1 MNKSLGKPACT
12 AASWPWE
19 EACCGVMASALGDGL
34 AVLDHSFGLITCNE
48 AFKALMGRESV
59 ASGDHVP
66 DMFPASCR
74 DELRRVLAAARDG
87 EPCRAELGLDEGLLQ
102 ADEPQGLRALASV
115 TPLPCNPGRPAA
127 IGLLL
132 VDVSALIEAREA
144 RNRETLRA
152 LRESERTGWTLLN
165 ATLDSAFL
173 FDRDGVI
180 HAANEHAARKLGVSE
195 AKAMVGRRM
204 SEYFPPHVFERRLAN
219 LRRVFDTGKPLR
231 VEDERAD
238 IIFDNNLFPVF
249 DEHGNVSKV
258 AVFGHDITKRRQ
270 SEVQLRKRAFQQGVV
285 AELGIF
291 ALSNLS
297 LRDILDKTCRLAA
310 MLFEADFCEVLEV
323 VPGQDDLLLTAGVG
337 WNASQLGTLR
347 VSLSGTLAG
356 LALSSNAPAVVE
368 DVCTDTRLSEIQT
381 FLDHR
386 IASGMSVVIHGT
398 SSAFGVL
405 GVHSVRKRRFS
416 GDEVNTLQSVANV
429 LSEAVAR
436 FQAEKT
442 LQALSERNTA
452 ILGSVAQGIFG
463 VDEAGLITFANPAVE
478 KLTGFSG
485 TELSGANAH
494 WLLHHTRPDGSVYTE
509 EACPIT
515 HTLADG
521 QLRHVEEDV
530 YWRKD
535 GTSFPVDYSCT
546 PLFSQDRLEGAVVV
560 FEDVTERKRAQER
573 LRRLAFFDE
582 LTGLPNRSQFKLR
595 LESALDRSRPG
606 AGFAVLFLDLDDFK
620 VVNDGLGHSL
630 GDRLL
635 RSISQRLRS
644 AIGPRGLLARLGG
657 DEFAV
662 LLEDMQ
668 DPKEAMAMA
677 GRIHK
682 ELASPERL
690 EDYEIFISASVGLVL
705 NEGHYQNIED
715 ILRDADTAMF
725 QAKTLGKG
733 ENMVFDKAMHDEVRS
748 RLMLENDLRRAL
760 ERDELFLVYQPI
772 VNLSDLRP
780 SGFEALLRWQHPERG
795 LVSPMEFIPVAEA
808 TGLIL
813 RIGEW
818 VLAQACARL
827 ASWRR
832 SIPGM
837 DGLSM
842 SVNLSGRQFMQRD
855 LLGRISRILEDT
867 GLPPSVV
874 KLEITESVLMENAE
888 RAAEMLG
895 EIKNLGLSVMIDD
908 FGTGYSSL
916 AYLRRFP
923 VDALKVDRA
932 FVRNLDTDRD
942 NLHIVK
948 AVVQLAHS
956 LEMAVVAEGI
966 ETVKEL
972 AVLRSLRCGMGQGYH
987 FARPLSAG
995 AAQEYLRQ
1003 ALA

>member
-1 MNKSLGKPACT
+1 
-12 AASWPWE
+12 
-19 EACCGVMASALGDGL
+19 MASALGDGL

-48 AFKALMGRESV
+48 AFKALVGRESV
-59 ASGDHVP
+59 SPGEHVP

-74 DELRRVLAAARDG
+74 SELERVLTAAKGG
-87 EPCRAELGLDEGLLQ
+87 EPCRAELGLDEALLE
-102 ADEPQGLRALASV
+102 ADGVPEVRALASV

-152 LRESERTGWTLLN
+152 LRDSERTGWTLLN

-173 FDRDGVI
+173 LDRDGVV
-180 HAANEHAARKLGVSE
+180 HAANENAARKLGLSGSKE
-195 AKAMVGRRM
+195 MRGRCM
-204 SEYFPPHVFERRLAN
+204 SEFIPAHVFEKRLAN
-219 LRRVFDTGKPLR
+219 LRRVFDTGEPLR
-231 VEDERAD
+231 VEDERGG

-249 DEHGNVSKV
+249 DESGKVSKV
-258 AVFGHDITKRRQ
+258 AVFGHDITKRREN
-270 SEVQLRKRAFQQGVV
+270 EVQLRKRAFQQGVV

-297 LRDILDKTCRLAA
+297 LRDIMDKTCRLVA
-310 MLFEADFCEVLEV
+310 MLFEAEFCEVLEV
-323 VPGQDDLLLTAGVG
+323 VPGESDLLLTSGVG
-337 WNASQLGTLR
+337 WNASLIGVHR
-347 VSLSGTLAG
+347 IGMKGTLAG
-356 LALSSNAPAVVE
+356 LALASSAPAVVE
-368 DVCTDTRLSEIQT
+368 DIRTDSRVSDIQT
-381 FLDHR
+381 LLDHR

-398 SSAFGVL
+398 DSPFGVL

-416 GDEVNTLQSVANV
+416 KDEVNTLQSVANV

-436 FQAEKT
+436 SQAQKT
-442 LQALSERNTA
+442 FQALSERNTA

-463 VDEAGLITFANPAVE
+463 VDAKGLITFANLAVE
-478 KLTGFSG
+478 RLTGFSG
-485 TELSGANAH
+485 PELSGANAH

-509 EACPIT
+509 DACPIM

-560 FEDVTERKRAQER
+560 FEDITERKRAQER
-573 LRRLAFFDE
+573 LRHLAFFDE
-582 LTGLPNRSQFKLR
+582 LTGLPNRSQFKQR
-595 LESALDRSRPG
+595 LESALDRSRSG
-606 AGFAVLFLDLDDFK
+606 TAFAVLFLDLDDFK

-690 EDYEIFISASVGLVL
+690 EDYELFISGSVGLVL
-705 NEGHYQNIED
+705 NDGRYQNVED
-715 ILRDADTAMF
+715 ILRDVDTAMF
-725 QAKTLGKG
+725 QAKTRGKG
-733 ENMVFDKAMHDEVRS
+733 ETVVFDKAMHDEVRS
-748 RLMLENDLRRAL
+748 RLILENDLRRAM
-760 ERDELFLVYQPI
+760 ERNELFLVYQPI
-772 VNLSDLRP
+772 VNLSGLRP

-795 LVSPMEFIPVAEA
+795 MVSPLEFIPVAEA

-842 SVNLSGRQFMQRD
+842 SVNLSGRQLMQRD
-855 LLGRISRILEDT
+855 LLGRIGRILEDS
-867 GLPPSVV
+867 GLPPGVV

-888 RAAEMLG
+888 RAAEMLV
-895 EIKNLGLSVMIDD
+895 EIKKLGLSVMIDD

-932 FVRNLDTDRD
+932 FVRNLDIDRD
-942 NLHIVK
+942 NLRIVK
-948 AVVQLAHS
+948 AVIQLAHS
-956 LEMAVVAEGI
+956 LEMDVVAEGI
-966 ETVKEL
+966 ETEKEL

-987 FARPLSAG
+987 FAKPLSAG

-1003 ALA
+1003 SLA